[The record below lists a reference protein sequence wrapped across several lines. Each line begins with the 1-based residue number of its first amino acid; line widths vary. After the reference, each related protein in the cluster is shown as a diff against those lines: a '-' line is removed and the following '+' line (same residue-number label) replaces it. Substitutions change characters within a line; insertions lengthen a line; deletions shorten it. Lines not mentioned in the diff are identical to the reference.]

1 MTGNALGGPMEGVPL
16 SEFPAGR
23 KMTWGQWKNLYPHTT
38 VLSVNGREHDEID
51 PYEHYFSA
59 AEGFRGATTPD
70 DRLPDKESVFVFLMD
85 AVPFA
90 VPHSTI
96 EGGKVFK
103 IGNKEI
109 FLYRSPGASLYA
121 SSSAFIN
128 SAGVESRFV
137 EKSGRWQ
144 DATTGIFFSPQT
156 RFTAEKTAKS
166 STPKPLDG
174 FDTFWYIWSSTH
186 KDVYLLD

>member
-1 MTGNALGGPMEGVPL
+1 MVYDRTLDGKELSFEPSGGLLNAALVMRDIETDSWWSIMTGNALGGPMEGVPL

-90 VPHSTI
+90 VPHSTN

-109 FLYRSPGASLYA
+109 FLYRSPGAS
-121 SSSAFIN
+121 
-128 SAGVESRFV
+128 R
-137 EKSGRWQ
+137 
-144 DATTGIFFSPQT
+144 P
-156 RFTAEKTAKS
+156 
-166 STPKPLDG
+166 PLP
-174 FDTFWYIWSSTH
+174 TS
-186 KDVYLLD
+186 L